1 MVAVGPI
8 GIVGFYLRA
17 QILQQAIL
25 EGCVRQNWCADSC
38 SRTAIVGH
46 RDTQGPLDV
55 KITKP
60 LSERD
65 VFELALVLVRLDDV
79 AGRVVKRESRRCMS
93 RYDAS
98 HTRLHSAQADP
109 RSPANFFAVP
119 AKIFRRKG

>member
-8 GIVGFYLRA
+8 GIVGFYLRP
-17 QILQQAIL
+17 QIFQQAIL

-46 RDTQGPLDV
+46 RGTQGPLDV

-65 VFELALVLVRLDDV
+65 GGIIRRVMRRGVV
-79 AGRVVKRESRRCMS
+79 ASIG
-93 RYDAS
+93 
-98 HTRLHSAQADP
+98 HSQTHECA
-109 RSPANFFAVP
+109 
-119 AKIFRRKG
+119 